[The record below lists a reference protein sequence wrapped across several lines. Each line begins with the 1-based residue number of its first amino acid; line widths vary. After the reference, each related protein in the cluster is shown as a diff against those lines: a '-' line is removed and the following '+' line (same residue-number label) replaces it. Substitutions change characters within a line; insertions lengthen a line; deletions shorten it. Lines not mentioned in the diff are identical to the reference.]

1 MNSFSS
7 LFQKEH
13 MGELLLAIIFI
24 IYLIMGYKTPQSVA
38 NIVDTIV
45 GKIIVF
51 GIVIYMFTNSN
62 PILAVLTLMVAFDLV
77 RRSYV
82 ASGNYGINNYMPSE
96 GTKSG
101 QFTAMNQ
108 FPYTLEQEVIKKM
121 VPTFNPGNSLSA
133 ASFKPILG
141 DLHSATH
148 VGSNN

>member
-7 LFQKEH
+7 LFEKEH

-24 IYLIMGYKTPQSVA
+24 IYLIMGYKTPRAVA
-38 NIVDTIV
+38 NIVDSIV

-96 GTKSG
+96 GTKNE

-108 FPYTLEQEVIKKM
+108 FPYTLEQEMVKRMAPIIPTGTSMKK
-121 VPTFNPGNSLSA
+121 PSYKPLLDNLYDA
-133 ASFKPILG
+133 AK
-141 DLHSATH
+141 
-148 VGSNN
+148 V

>member
-7 LFQKEH
+7 LFEKEH

-24 IYLIMGYKTPQSVA
+24 IYLIMGYKTPHAVA
-38 NIVDTIV
+38 NIVDSIV

-51 GIVIYMFTNSN
+51 GIVIYMFMNSN
-62 PILAVLTLMVAFDLV
+62 PVLAVLTLMVAFDLV

-82 ASGNYGINNYMPSE
+82 ATGNFGINNYMPSE

-108 FPYTLEQEVIKKM
+108 FPYSLNRWI
-121 VPTFNPGNSLSA
+121 NS
-133 ASFKPILG
+133 
-141 DLHSATH
+141 
-148 VGSNN
+148 